1 MRTRLYHNPLQALPV
16 NSLSQD
22 VAFLIND
29 QVLAFR
35 STSVTGYITSRTQKI
50 IVWDVPADEVM

>member
-29 QVLAFR
+29 QVLAFNIGHR
-35 STSVTGYITSRTQKI
+35 LHHITNTENNCLGRASR
-50 IVWDVPADEVM
+50 